1 MSIGSDVLLKS
12 CWLYLILYNTK
23 EVSVEKV
30 EIPSET
36 VNTNS
41 EEAVIHVDENKQK
54 PTVKSEEN
62 DFQDTVCTKTLQ
74 CQLAAMFY

>member
-1 MSIGSDVLLKS
+1 LLAN
-12 CWLYLILYNTK
+12 NTK

-54 PTVKSEEN
+54 PTVKSEET
-62 DFQDTVCTKTLQ
+62 DVVRVSIISDKGSTL
-74 CQLAAMFY
+74 F